1 MLKNMY
7 NFLTLSEDLFTGGMP
22 TVDQIKDAARQG
34 VQLVVNLAPHDV
46 IDALPNEEK
55 LVTSLG
61 MHYINIPVLW
71 NTPTRDGLNRFM
83 DVMDENRGKKI
94 LVHCQANFRATAF
107 MALYRILRL
116 GWNSEDA
123 MKGMDMIWDVEDYP
137 IWKMFILENLKRS
150 QARL

>member
-22 TVDQIKDAARQG
+22 TVDQLEDAARQG

-61 MHYINIPVLW
+61 MLYINIPVLW
-71 NTPTRDGLNRFM
+71 NTPTRDGLDRFM

>member
-22 TVDQIKDAARQG
+22 TVDQLEDAARQG

-61 MHYINIPVLW
+61 MHYLNIPVLW
-71 NTPTRDGLNRFM
+71 NTPTRDGLDRFM

>member
-22 TVDQIKDAARQG
+22 TVDQLEDAARQG
-34 VQLVVNLAPHDV
+34 VQIVVNLAPHDV
-46 IDALPNEEK
+46 IDALRDEEK
-55 LVTSLG
+55 LVASLG

-83 DVMDENRGKKI
+83 DVMDENKGKKI

-107 MALYRILRL
+107 MALYRMLRL
-116 GWNSEDA
+116 GWNAEDA

-150 QARL
+150 QERF

>member
-22 TVDQIKDAARQG
+22 TLDQLEDAARQG
-34 VQLVVNLAPHDV
+34 VQVVINLAPHDV
-46 IDALPNEEK
+46 IDALRDEEK

-61 MHYINIPVLW
+61 MRYINIPVLW

-83 DVMDENRGKKI
+83 DVMDENTGKKI

-116 GWNSEDA
+116 GWNAEDA

-150 QARL
+150 QERF